1 MTSTATAAR
10 TGRPAK
16 PHRDRLRRPRVFGRE
31 GYTRASVDTIAAE
44 AGVSKRTIYNHYQ
57 DKEQLLLSVLQESTH
72 AVAAHQEELIDQ
84 HLTGPADL
92 RTELMVLGR
101 ALAAPQSGFE
111 GHFALVR
118 VIFAEAPR
126 LPSEVIESWRT
137 EGPRRTQ
144 ARLAEHFHHPDGG
157 RPAAHG
163 RPPGRRRP
171 LHPAGHV
178 RGLRA
183 VLPRRPPAA
192 AGRAGRA
199 GRLGGGRLPAVVR
212 KRDLTLLPRGA
223 DRHSS
228 MPLRRGAAVGGFHRL
243 PRPVRHFRG

>member
-1 MTSTATAAR
+1 MTSPATAAR

-16 PHRDRLRRPRVFGRE
+16 RTAIDCAARAVFGRE

-144 ARLAEHFHHPDGG
+144 TRLAQHFTT
-157 RPAAHG
+157 
-163 RPPGRRRP
+163 
-171 LHPAGHV
+171 LT
-178 RGLRA
+178 
-183 VLPRRPPAA
+183 A
-192 AGRAGRA
+192 AGRLHTDDPQDAAAHFTQLVMSEAYERSFHGA
-199 GRLGGGRLPAVVR
+199 LPLPQGELDALVASGVAAFLRLYGSGI
-212 KRDLTLLPRGA
+212 
-223 DRHSS
+223 
-228 MPLRRGAAVGGFHRL
+228 
-243 PRPVRHFRG
+243 